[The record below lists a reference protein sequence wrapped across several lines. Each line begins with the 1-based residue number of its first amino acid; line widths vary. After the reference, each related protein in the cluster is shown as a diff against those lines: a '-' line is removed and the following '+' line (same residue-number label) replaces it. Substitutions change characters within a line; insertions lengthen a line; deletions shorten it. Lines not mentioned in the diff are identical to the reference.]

1 MKKSL
6 QGLLLWQQSPVSVT
20 SSECIHPRVSMSAD
34 NPRKAMPLLHSC
46 PEA

>member
-1 MKKSL
+1 MKVSL
-6 QGLLLWQQSPVSVT
+6 QGLLLWQQTPVSVT

-34 NPRKAMPLLHSC
+34 SLRKAKPLRHSC

>member
-20 SSECIHPRVSMSAD
+20 SSGCIHPRVSMNAD
-34 NPRKAMPLLHSC
+34 SLRNAMPLRHSC